1 MIAVSAASYL
11 PPGSVAVA
19 DLPELA
25 TLTAREMAVAA
36 ALGVDRVS
44 ADDGIGATELAVRAG
59 RRALADAGLEPAD
72 IDVLVTVE
80 SRAPDTLVSSESTRL
95 QKALGTER
103 AMAFSVGGLGC
114 ASITPALLTARGL
127 LAADPDIARIL
138 VVHGSK
144 PATRRRYRHPVTVNG
159 DSGGALVVSRQGP
172 IRVRDILLE
181 TNGAYSDL
189 FQVPY
194 RDRVYDQWEESC
206 TDLPGYSFR
215 LAVETRNRLRALTA
229 RLLDR
234 NGLRQDDLSCC
245 ISQNL
250 SIGAFRS
257 YEDALG
263 VTIAKSCFGNLA
275 RYGHLG
281 PNDIFFN
288 LSSAISQGEL
298 PAGGHALALNVSPA
312 AGWSVLLI
320 DVGSGSRAHHL
331 YLLSRTTV
339 VLAPAGHRA
348 GPGIQLT
355 SYRGSSGAPRAPRSS
370 RVSIRKCPVM
380 PSAWHPTSQSAHQ
393 IPSATGA

>member
-1 MIAVSAASYL
+1 MISVSAASYL
-11 PPGSVAVA
+11 PASSVAVA

-25 TLTAREMAVAA
+25 TLTEQELAVCT
-36 ALGVDRVS
+36 ALGIDRVS
-44 ADDGIGATELAVRAG
+44 ADDDIGAVELAARAG
-59 RRALADAGLEPAD
+59 RRALAGAGLEPTD

-95 QKALGTER
+95 QEALGVKR

-127 LAADPDIARIL
+127 LAADPDIVHIL

-144 PATRRRYRHPVTVNG
+144 PATKRRYRHPVTVNG

-181 TNGAYSDL
+181 TNGEYSDL
-189 FQVPY
+189 FRVPY
-194 RDRVYDQWEESC
+194 RDRIYDQWEENC

-229 RLLDR
+229 RLLER
-234 NGLRQDDLSCC
+234 NGLGRDDISCH

-250 SIGAFRS
+250 SVGAFRS

-263 VTIAKSCFGNLA
+263 MKIAGSCFDNLA
-275 RYGHLG
+275 RHGHLG
-281 PNDIFFN
+281 ANDVFFN
-288 LSSAISQGEL
+288 LSSAISRGEL
-298 PAGGHALALNVSPA
+298 AVGGHAIALNVSPA

-320 DVGSGSRAHHL
+320 DTGSGSRAHHL
-331 YLLSRTTV
+331 
-339 VLAPAGHRA
+339 
-348 GPGIQLT
+348 
-355 SYRGSSGAPRAPRSS
+355 
-370 RVSIRKCPVM
+370 
-380 PSAWHPTSQSAHQ
+380 
-393 IPSATGA
+393 

>member
-11 PPGSVAVA
+11 PTSSVAVA

-25 TLTAREMAVAA
+25 TLTEQELAVCA
-36 ALGVDRVS
+36 ALGIDRVP
-44 ADDGIGATELAVRAG
+44 ADDDIGAVELAACAG

-95 QKALGTER
+95 QATLGVER

-127 LAADPDIARIL
+127 LAADPDIAHIL

-144 PATRRRYRHPVTVNG
+144 PATKRRYRHPVTVNG

-172 IRVRDILLE
+172 IRVQDILLE

-194 RDRVYDQWEESC
+194 RDRIYDQWEESC

-215 LAVETRNRLRALTA
+215 LAVETRNRLRALMA
-229 RLLDR
+229 RLLER
-234 NGLRQDDLSCC
+234 NGLRQSDISCYV
-245 ISQNL
+245 SQSL

-257 YEDALG
+257 YEDALD
-263 VTIAKSCFGNLA
+263 VKIAKSCFDNLA
-275 RYGHLG
+275 RHGHLG
-281 PNDIFFN
+281 ANDVFFN
-288 LSSAISQGEL
+288 LSSVISQGET
-298 PAGGHALALNVSPA
+298 ADGGHTIALNVSPA

-320 DVGSGSRAHHL
+320 DTGSALRSH
-331 YLLSRTTV
+331 YL
-339 VLAPAGHRA
+339 
-348 GPGIQLT
+348 
-355 SYRGSSGAPRAPRSS
+355 
-370 RVSIRKCPVM
+370 
-380 PSAWHPTSQSAHQ
+380 
-393 IPSATGA
+393 

>member
-11 PPGSVAVA
+11 PAGAVAVA

-25 TLTAREMAVAA
+25 TLTEQELAVCR
-36 ALGVDRVS
+36 ALGIDSVS
-44 ADDGIGATELAVRAG
+44 ADDGIGPVELAARAG
-59 RRALADAGLEPAD
+59 RRALAGAGLEAAD

-95 QKALGTER
+95 QKELGTER

-114 ASITPALLTARGL
+114 ASIAPALLTARGL
-127 LAADPDIARIL
+127 LSADPGITHIL

-144 PATRRRYRHPVTVNG
+144 PATKYRYRHPVTVNG

-181 TNGAYSDL
+181 TNGAYCDL

-215 LAVETRNRLRALTA
+215 LAVETRNRLRELNA
-229 RLLDR
+229 RLLER
-234 NGLRQDDLSCC
+234 NGLRQDDISCYV
-245 ISQNL
+245 SQNL

-263 VTIAKSCFGNLA
+263 VKIAKSCFDNLA
-275 RYGHLG
+275 RHGHLG
-281 PNDIFFN
+281 TNDIFFN
-288 LSSAISQGEL
+288 LCSVISQGEL
-298 PAGGHALALNVSPA
+298 AAGGHAVALNVSPA
-312 AGWSVLLI
+312 AGWSVLLV
-320 DVGSGSRAHHL
+320 DTGPATRAHHL
-331 YLLSRTTV
+331 
-339 VLAPAGHRA
+339 
-348 GPGIQLT
+348 
-355 SYRGSSGAPRAPRSS
+355 
-370 RVSIRKCPVM
+370 
-380 PSAWHPTSQSAHQ
+380 
-393 IPSATGA
+393 